1 VVSHEAPQE
10 FIVVTTDEKD
20 EAVEADNFEQSQS
33 VMAKEGV
40 SDADEATELNEVP
53 ESIKSVESTEI
64 TEMSEVTEGHAEQ
77 KHDAD
82 VRQYLFSDDDALPA
96 EKAHEVVAKEK
107 EPEASSDKGHKTVS
121 KPRQYNLGDYL

>member
-33 VMAKEGV
+33 VMAKEDV

-64 TEMSEVTEGHAEQ
+64 TEMPEVTEIHAEQ

-82 VRQYLFSDDDALPA
+82 VRQYIFSEDEVPPV
-96 EKAHEVVAKEK
+96 EKAHEVVAQEK
-107 EPEASSDKGHKTVS
+107 EPETPSDKGHKAAS